1 MDVLRRNNVTI
12 HGDGERTL
20 MFAHG
25 LGCDQ
30 TMWRLVAP
38 RFTDDARVVLFDH
51 MGAGG
56 SDVGAYEREKYAD
69 LHGYAADVVEIC
81 ETLGLRDVVFVGH
94 SVSAMIGVLAAARRP
109 ELFAGLVLIGASP
122 RFANDG
128 DYVGGF
134 AVQDLEE
141 LLELLEKNQLDWSGA
156 IAPAVVDDAA
166 WQAEWRE
173 SVCRVD
179 PVIAKAFARAT
190 FLSDHR
196 ADCGRVA
203 APTLLIECSDDALAP
218 PQVGAFV
225 HAAIAGSRR
234 VILKATGHSPHLT
247 SPTAVVAAMRTFL
260 DLPAATATAD

>member
-1 MDVLRRNNVTI
+1 MDVLRRNNVTL
-12 HGDGERTL
+12 HGEGEQTL
-20 MFAHG
+20 LFAHG

-38 RFTDDARVVLFDH
+38 HFDGTRVVLFDH
-51 MGAGG
+51 IGAGG
-56 SDVGAYEREKYAD
+56 SDASAYDPEKYAG
-69 LHGYAADVVEIC
+69 LGGYADDVLEIC
-81 ETLGLRDVVFVGH
+81 ETLNLRNVVFVGH

-109 ELFAGLVLIGASP
+109 DLFAGLVLIGASP

-134 AVQDLEE
+134 DMRDLEE
-141 LLELLEKNQLDWSGA
+141 LLDLLEKNQLDWSAA

-166 WQAEWRE
+166 WQSEWRE

-179 PVIAKAFARAT
+179 PVIAGDFARAT

-196 ADCGRVA
+196 ADCGQVTT
-203 APTLLIECSDDALAP
+203 PTLLIECSDDTLAP
-218 PQVGAFV
+218 AQVGAFV
-225 HAAIAGSRR
+225 QAAIGGSRR

-247 SPTAVVAAMRTFL
+247 SPAAVVAAMRDFL
-260 DLPAATATAD
+260 ETQASPTTAS